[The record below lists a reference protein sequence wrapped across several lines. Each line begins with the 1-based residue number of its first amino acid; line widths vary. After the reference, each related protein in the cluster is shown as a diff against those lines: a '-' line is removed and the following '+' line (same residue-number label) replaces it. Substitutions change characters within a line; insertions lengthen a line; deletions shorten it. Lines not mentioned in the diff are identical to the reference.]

1 MGVDFFSVFLL
12 YIIKSGN
19 IARSYM
25 IPFSASCP
33 LTQPVHCGA
42 QRWRSRSKAAT
53 ATQAPPLRFGAAV
66 SVSEMP
72 SENGSN
78 VSADVQE
85 FKDFVSKVK
94 RKPTGDVSV
103 VISRKCRLSR
113 DLLSRLNNCPSGCLC
128 WLLDIVYCGFWWI
141 LICLYHF
148 FLHFYRQ
155 ISNFRKACDF
165 WAGVTWHTNH

>member
-1 MGVDFFSVFLL
+1 MFFL
-12 YIIKSGN
+12 YITSG

-42 QRWRSRSKAAT
+42 QRCRSRSKAGPAS
-53 ATQAPPLRFGAAV
+53 QAPPLRFGAAV

-94 RKPTGDVSV
+94 RKPTSDVSV
-103 VISRKCRLSR
+103 VISRKRRLSR
-113 DLLSRLNNCPSGCLC
+113 DLSWLTNCS
-128 WLLDIVYCGFWWI
+128 ISVYCGFWWI

-148 FLHFYRQ
+148 FLAFFSCRQ

-165 WAGVTWHTNH
+165 